1 MKRFLKNFF
10 VLSFSTIVIN
20 IIQTY
25 LSAYITQKLGTT
37 FLGSFSLV
45 NTLFKFL
52 MTVSLFGVPLAI
64 TKLVSEND
72 TYDDKN
78 SIVLIS
84 KIGCRICALSSAITC
99 LITIIFANK
108 ISSLVLPNFKDTKVI
123 IVLALSLPF
132 IAISSV
138 FSGYFQ
144 ALRKVNINVIDEF
157 LSEFSRAAILVLL
170 ISLKYNSYII
180 FSISILISQ
189 ILSFLYTYVM
199 FKIDISKNNYYRSDS
214 FLLSKKIL
222 KIALPISFTSFVR
235 SGLSTLKHSLIPSRL
250 ELYGF
255 SKDYAL
261 SRYGIVHGIAL
272 PFVLIPWMIIE
283 CFASLIL
290 PEYSRYFAKK
300 DTNKINSITNYIFE
314 KTFWISIYI
323 SFFIY
328 IISDVVCFAIY
339 SNSEVSYYVKIL
351 CPLIPIMY
359 IDTIVD
365 NMLRGLDLQLKVMQ
379 INILDVLVSIILIYF
394 GVPYLGTF
402 GYILVIYAG
411 EYLNGVLSIE
421 ILLKNIDVKFNY
433 IKWLFIPLILGFLG
447 LFICNHIAF
456 DSQIITL
463 IIQIIIFS
471 LVYLPF
477 LRIKNKA

>member
-1 MKRFLKNFF
+1 MKRFLENFF
-10 VLSFSTIVIN
+10 KLSFSTILIN
-20 IIQTY
+20 IIETFT
-25 LSAYITQKLGTT
+25 SAYITKKLGTT

-52 MTVSLFGVPLAI
+52 MTVSLFGIPLAI
-64 TKLVSEND
+64 TKLVSEEDASSQKGNIA
-72 TYDDKN
+72 T
-78 SIVLIS
+78 IS
-84 KIGCRICALSSAITC
+84 KLGCKICAITSMITC
-99 LITIIFANK
+99 IITIIFCDK
-108 ISSLVLPNFKDTKVI
+108 ISQVVLPNFKDLKVI
-123 IVLALSLPF
+123 IVLAISLPF

-138 FSGYFQ
+138 ISGYFQ
-144 ALRKVNINVIDEF
+144 ALRKINVTVIDEF
-157 LSEFSRAAILVLL
+157 LSEFSRSAILVLL

-189 ILSFLYTYVM
+189 ILSFLYTFIM
-199 FKIDISKNNYYRSDS
+199 FKIDLKRNNSSNNRSITQV
-214 FLLSKKIL
+214 KKIL
-222 KIALPISFTSFVR
+222 KIALPISFTSFIR

-272 PFVLIPWMIIE
+272 PFVLIPWMVIE

-290 PEYSRYFAKK
+290 PEYSRYFAQNNTEKI
-300 DTNKINSITNYIFE
+300 TNITNYIFE
-314 KTFWISIYI
+314 NTFYISIFI

-328 IISDVVCFAIY
+328 IISDDICMAIY

-379 INILDVLVSIILIYF
+379 VNILDVVISIILIYF

-421 ILLKNIDVKFNY
+421 ILLKNINVKFKY
-433 IKWLFIPLILGFLG
+433 FKWLLFPIVVGFIFLY
-447 LFICNHIAF
+447 LTSYISN
-456 DSQIITL
+456 ST
-463 IIQIIIFS
+463 IIQSILFTI
-471 LVYLPF
+471 LYLLYYLF
-477 LRIKNKA
+477 QKKDKA

>member
-1 MKRFLKNFF
+1 
-10 VLSFSTIVIN
+10 
-20 IIQTY
+20 
-25 LSAYITQKLGTT
+25 
-37 FLGSFSLV
+37 
-45 NTLFKFL
+45 
-52 MTVSLFGVPLAI
+52 
-64 TKLVSEND
+64 
-72 TYDDKN
+72 
-78 SIVLIS
+78 
-84 KIGCRICALSSAITC
+84 
-99 LITIIFANK
+99 
-108 ISSLVLPNFKDTKVI
+108 
-123 IVLALSLPF
+123 
-132 IAISSV
+132 
-138 FSGYFQ
+138 
-144 ALRKVNINVIDEF
+144 
-157 LSEFSRAAILVLL
+157 
-170 ISLKYNSYII
+170 
-180 FSISILISQ
+180 
-189 ILSFLYTYVM
+189 M

-421 ILLKNIDVKFNY
+421 KKKKNIDVKFDY

-463 IIQIIIFS
+463 IIQIVIFS